1 MRIATELLL
10 KLSYILSP
18 VIYDLADFSTNK
30 KFRLRLE
37 RNRNK
42 YPYEVL
48 QAVEEALTKL
58 AHSNYHEFYGHYNYL
73 DWLTSL
79 PWGIYSADNLDIV
92 RAQKI
97 LDEDHYGFTD
107 VKERI
112 LEFIAV
118 GKLSGSFAGKI
129 ICLHGPPG
137 VGKTSIGRS
146 IARAVNRNFFRF
158 SVGGLYDVSE
168 IKGHGRT
175 YSGSMPGKM
184 VQCWKNAGTSNPLV
198 LIDEIDKLGK
208 GRGDP
213 ASALLELLDPVQ
225 NANFL
230 EHYLG
235 VPIDLSEVLF
245 VCTANNI
252 DNIPAPLLDRME
264 VIAITGYTT
273 DEKMHIAINHLEK
286 FIRKQCGIKPE
297 HQVLVTDA
305 ALRELIENYC
315 KEPGVRSLQM
325 HIEKIDRKISHLSI
339 ECLRE

>member
-1 MRIATELLL
+1 MRVATEL
-10 KLSYILSP
+10 S
-18 VIYDLADFSTNK
+18 AEAR
-30 KFRLRLE
+30 KFRSRLE

-42 YPYEVL
+42 YPYQVL
-48 QAVEEALTKL
+48 EAVEEAITKL

-79 PWGIYSADNLDIV
+79 PWGIYSADNFDII
-92 RAQKI
+92 RAQNI
-97 LDEDHYGFTD
+97 PDEDHYGLTD

-118 GKLSGSFAGKI
+118 GKLSGSFAGKV

-137 VGKTSIGRS
+137 VGKTSI
-146 IARAVNRNFFRF
+146 
-158 SVGGLYDVSE
+158 E

-175 YSGSMPGKM
+175 YSGFMPGKM

-225 NANFL
+225 NANFVD
-230 EHYLG
+230 HYLG
-235 VPIDLSEVLF
+235 VPMDLSKVLF
-245 VCTANNI
+245 VCMANNI

-264 VIAITGYTT
+264 VIAITECAT

-286 FIRKQCGIKPE
+286 FIRKQCGIKHK

-315 KEPGVRSLQM
+315 KEPEVRNLQM
-325 HIEKIDRKISHLSI
+325 HIEKIYRKVSHLSI

>member
-1 MRIATELLL
+1 MH
-10 KLSYILSP
+10 
-18 VIYDLADFSTNK
+18 K
-30 KFRLRLE
+30 KFRSRLE
-37 RNRNK
+37 SNRNK
-42 YPYEVL
+42 YPYQVL
-48 QAVEEALTKL
+48 EAVEEALTKL
-58 AHSNYHEFYGHYNYL
+58 AHSNYHEFYGHYNHL

-79 PWGIYSADNLDIV
+79 PWGIYSADNLDII
-92 RAQKI
+92 RAQNI
-97 LDEDHYGFTD
+97 LDEDHYGLTD

-118 GKLSGSFAGKI
+118 GKLTGSFAGKI
-129 ICLHGPPG
+129 ICLNGSPG

-146 IARAVNRNFFRF
+146 FARALNRKFFRF

-175 YSGSMPGKM
+175 YAGSMPGKM
-184 VQCWKNAGTSNPLV
+184 VQCWKNAGTSNP
-198 LIDEIDKLGK
+198 ILGK

-225 NANFL
+225 NANFVD
-230 EHYLG
+230 HYLG
-235 VPIDLSEVLF
+235 VPMDLSK
-245 VCTANNI
+245 TI
-252 DNIPAPLLDRME
+252 NIPAPLLDRME

-297 HQVLVTDA
+297 HQVLVTDV

-315 KEPGVRSLQM
+315 KEPGVRSLQ
-325 HIEKIDRKISHLSI
+325 
-339 ECLRE
+339 CT